1 MEGWKCHK
9 GCFASYEEK
18 FNDVFPNI
26 EDNILEHEPY
36 FGIWDLDDDDLE
48 NNSHIMDITA
58 SHQNDNDN
66 ASDNEYSTFDPNLL
80 DFDSGFKDG
89 DIPSG
94 PVASS
99 LLETS
104 GLPLDTSMK

>member
-1 MEGWKCHK
+1 
-9 GCFASYEEK
+9 
-18 FNDVFPNI
+18 
-26 EDNILEHEPY
+26 
-36 FGIWDLDDDDLE
+36 
-48 NNSHIMDITA
+48 MDITA

-104 GLPLDTSMK
+104 GLPLDTYYEITSQLNEGQQDTFSFIMK